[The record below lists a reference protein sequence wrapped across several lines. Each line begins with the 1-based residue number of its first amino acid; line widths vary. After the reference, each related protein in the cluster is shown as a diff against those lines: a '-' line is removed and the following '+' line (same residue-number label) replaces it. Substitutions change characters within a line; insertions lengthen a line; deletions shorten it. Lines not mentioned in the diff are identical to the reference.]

1 MKSAS
6 VRLVGAVLVVTAGI
20 VLAQNK
26 QDRKPLGE
34 APTLVFSAPKMTQL
48 ARKQFLDSDF
58 TIVRDVGHLPRPV
71 LGKFTEQNGSRP
83 VIANPGENF
92 IVGDAIYDSSVPG
105 ERLIFAGVSGERCF
119 VHYEKG
125 GRAHSYLVVL
135 FDLTP
140 TDAKPLWQGYCSGP
154 AANISNLLSDCR

>member
-1 MKSAS
+1 MKSAF
-6 VRLVGAVLVVTAGI
+6 VRLVGVVLVTAGI

-34 APTLVFSAPKMTQL
+34 GPTLIFSAPKMTQL
-48 ARKQFLDSDF
+48 ARKQFLDSNF

-71 LGKFTEQNGSRP
+71 LEKFTEQKGSRP
-83 VIANPGENF
+83 VIANPGGNF
-92 IVGDAIYDSSVPG
+92 IVGDVIYDSSLPR

-119 VHYEKG
+119 VYYEKG
-125 GRAHSYLVVL
+125 GRGHTYLLVL

-140 TDAKPLWQGYCSGP
+140 TDAKPLWQGYCSGS
-154 AANISNLLSDCR
+154 AANISNLPSDCR